1 MDNYSKEVLDILRW
15 SRMGVIAC
23 RIAELLG
30 ISPLQALKNFYR
42 SATCRRFQDRSTGL
56 YVQSDYYIA
65 DDYILELQN
74 MELKK
79 EHGNRLD

>member
-30 ISPLQALKNFYR
+30 ISPLQALKDFYR
-42 SATCRRFQDRSTGL
+42 SATCKRFHDRKTGL
-56 YVQSDYYIA
+56 YIQSDNYIA
-65 DDYILELQN
+65 DDYLIELSKYSKLN
-74 MELKK
+74 DIDVE
-79 EHGNRLD
+79 